1 MKILVGCFILLA
13 NFWQMT
19 AQSNPEDIAAVTDDF
34 QNSFYEAIKQKGIEN
49 YDKAI
54 DALEKCLIIQPKNE
68 NIMFELGKNYLY
80 QKDYKKAYDSFENA
94 TKIDP
99 KNRWFWH
106 GMYDVCFRTQD
117 YTQAIKLVEILIA
130 FDAGYKED
138 LVSLY
143 MKTAQFDKAL
153 IGINDL
159 NATVGKSD
167 KREVFKAQI
176 LIKPEYQG
184 AERANLLTEI
194 KNNPKDES
202 NYLALISL
210 YNKNNQEKEA
220 IALSKKLE
228 LEIPDS
234 NWAQINLFKLYLT
247 QNEGQKAVQAMDKVF
262 SSNKIDSKI
271 KHRMLNEFLLFTKS
285 NPQFDADL
293 ERVIVYFKDDANV
306 KVAKE
311 IGKFYQTKNDY
322 PKAIKFY
329 ELDLKSNP
337 DDVESNLLLLE
348 MYKMNKSFAL
358 ILQKSNTLIDLYPL
372 QPQFYYYNGLAN
384 NQLKN
389 FTKAKEQLL
398 SGIDFVVDDLDLEI
412 NFNIQLGE
420 AFSGL
425 GDNKNKDIFF
435 KKAEKL
441 LQQKN
446 LK

>member
-1 MKILVGCFILLA
+1 MKLVFVGLFLIA
-13 NFWQMT
+13 TIWQVA
-19 AQSNPEDIAAVTDDF
+19 AQSNPSDIAVASDDF
-34 QNSFYEAIKQKGIEN
+34 ENSFYEAVKQKGIEN

-54 DALEKCLIIQPKNE
+54 VALEKCLVIQPKNE
-68 NIMFELGKNYLY
+68 NILFELGKNYLF

-94 TKIDP
+94 TKINP

-106 GMYDVCFRTQD
+106 GMYDVCYKTQD
-117 YTQAIKLVEILIA
+117 YTQAIILVETLIP

-143 MKTAQFDKAL
+143 MKTEQFDKAL

-167 KREVFKAQI
+167 KRDVFKAQI
-176 LIKPEYQG
+176 LTKPEYQG
-184 AERANLLTEI
+184 AERANLLAEI
-194 KNNPKDES
+194 QKNPKEEA

-220 IALSKKLE
+220 LAIAKKLE

-234 NWAQINLFKLYLT
+234 DWAQINLFKVYLV
-247 QNEGQKAVQAMDKVF
+247 QNEGQKAVQSMDKVF

-271 KHRMLNEFLLFTKS
+271 KHRMLNEFLIFTKS

-293 ERVIVYFKDDANV
+293 ERVISYFKGDATV

-311 IGKFYQTKNDY
+311 IGKFYQNKQDFT
-322 PKAIKFY
+322 KAIKFY
-329 ELDLKSNP
+329 ELDLQSNP
-337 DDVESNLLLLE
+337 NDVESNMLLLE
-348 MYKMNKSFAL
+348 MYKMNKSFEL
-358 ILQKSNTLIDLYPL
+358 ILQKTNTLIDLFPL

-389 FTKAKEQLL
+389 HSKAKEQLL

-420 AFSGL
+420 AYFGL
-425 GDNKNKDIFF
+425 GDTKNKEIYF
-435 KKAEKL
+435 KKADKL
-441 LQQKN
+441 LQQK
-446 LK
+446 KS